1 MRKFKCIFIDI
12 YKVNVWFILCPVD
25 YYKRIMKTKLNYTV
39 KVSDYTAGQHTH
51 IEYGDNKQFVIWIKQ
66 WDSLTHELLHCVHSI
81 LDYKGLWLT
90 DSSEEAY
97 AYLIEYL
104 EKEFRKNE

>member
-1 MRKFKCIFIDI
+1 MRKFKCVYVEV
-12 YKVNVWFILCPVD
+12 YKVNVWFIHCSAD
-25 YYKRIMKTKLNYTV
+25 YYKRIMKTKLDFIP
-39 KVSDYTAGQHTH
+39 KVCEYSKGQHNFLEHENT
-51 IEYGDNKQFVIWIKQ
+51 KVFVIWIKQ
-66 WDSLTHELLHCVHSI
+66 WDSLTHELLHCVYSI

-104 EKEFRKNE
+104 DKRFRK